1 MMKKILYILLSGFI
15 TLVSCEDVIDVD
27 VPTAATRLVIEAS
40 LDWEKG
46 TAGNEQSIELRLST
60 PYFDTTS
67 NSDVTGASVVVENL
81 DSGETFM
88 FDDMNDGS
96 YTTSSFVPVIGNTYE
111 LTVVYQGETYTATE
125 VMTPV
130 AEISNITQSVEG
142 GFDDELLEV
151 NVYFTD
157 PADEENY
164 YLFRYQADYETYA
177 SLYDLSDEFVNGN
190 EIHDFYEKQDDEDN
204 GERPFQAGDVVAVD
218 LYGISEAYYNYIR
231 ILIEQSSSQGDP
243 FSSLAAQVK
252 GNCIN
257 ETQPANYAFGYFR
270 VTEVDKRSYTVE

>member
-1 MMKKILYILLSGFI
+1 MKKILYILLSGFI

>member
-1 MMKKILYILLSGFI
+1 MKKILYILLSGFI

-81 DSGETFM
+81 NSGETFV

-96 YTTSSFVPVIGNTYE
+96 YTTSSFVPVIGDTYE
-111 LTVVYQGETYTATE
+111 LSVVYQGETYTATE

-130 AEISNITQSVEG
+130 VEISSITQSVEG

-151 NVYFTD
+151 NIYFND

-164 YLFRYQADYETYA
+164 YLIKYQREGDQFAELGDR
-177 SLYDLSDEFVNGN
+177 SDEFFNGN
-190 EIHDFYEKQDDEDN
+190 EIHDFYEKQDDPDN
-204 GERPFQAGDVVAVD
+204 GEYPLVPGDMVAID
-218 LYGISEAYYNYIR
+218 LYGISETYYNYIR
-231 ILIEQSSSQGDP
+231 ILIEQNSSQGDP